1 VTGEGSAAPP
11 DSPLAVK
18 DAAPR
23 RAPRQGAPD
32 GNPAEVARVPTRQI
46 DIDGGIPGDRG
57 RIRGNRDEGEGSRTI
72 GGQSGLILLR
82 RQSSD
87 EESRGTIA

>member
-1 VTGEGSAAPP
+1 MATPP
-11 DSPLAVK
+11 KS
-18 DAAPR
+18 
-23 RAPRQGAPD
+23 RACHPP
-32 GNPAEVARVPTRQI
+32 V

-57 RIRGNRDEGEGSRTI
+57 RIRGNREEGEGSLTI
-72 GGQSGLILLR
+72 GGQTGLILLR